1 MEKDFVPYEQA
12 LALKELGFDEPCF
25 CIYNREK
32 VLRFNNLNNPNDRNK
47 GIKLTSNNG
56 RYPAPLYQQAFRWFR
71 EKYQVYP
78 IITLDQTTYPK
89 FSYDITEFIGNP
101 INLSEKE
108 WGWKVLFSDGL
119 YRTYEE
125 AELECLKKL
134 IEIVNEKI

>member
-71 EKYQVYP
+71 ETYKLHTWITSKTVEEGTVYIP
-78 IITLDQTTYPK
+78 HGRTIPDTTKKELVVDIIPYTT
-89 FSYDITEFIGNP
+89 F
-101 INLSEKE
+101 
-108 WGWKVLFSDGL
+108 
-119 YRTYEE
+119 RTPEE

-134 IEIVNEKI
+134 IQIVNEKI